1 MIILLITTTR
11 TPVRIIG
18 AEKRRNLKSETS
30 YQLLDPNGL
39 YMLINKRAK
48 AAVKI
53 TSLTMFP
60 LLTI

>member
-18 AEKRRNLKSETS
+18 AEKRKNLKSETS

-39 YMLINKRAK
+39 YMLINIRAK